1 MQYYARGEVS
11 NNDTLGMYGRSS
23 MLLKYFHLSLARA
36 AECLDS
42 LTKVN
47 ISDTLLIERNNTL
60 VADTLN
66 NNQSKSIISALSV
79 CVYDLKEGRK
89 EGGEEERL
97 IRASQ

>member
-23 MLLKYFHLSLARA
+23 MLSKYFHLSLARA

-47 ISDTLLIERNNTL
+47 ISDTLLIER
-60 VADTLN
+60 N